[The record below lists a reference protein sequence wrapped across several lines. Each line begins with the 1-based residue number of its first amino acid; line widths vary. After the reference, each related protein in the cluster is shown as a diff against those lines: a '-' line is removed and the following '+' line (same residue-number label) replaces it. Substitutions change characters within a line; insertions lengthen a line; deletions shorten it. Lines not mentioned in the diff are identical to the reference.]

1 MKNINTYFN
10 KFERG
15 QVLIDFDICLEE
27 MTGENFEDYY
37 YTLYQEEYER
47 LKELNSYNDS
57 NGYVVIANL
66 GLWNGRKL
74 GYKVINSLTELSFND
89 CTTLYNYRGEM
100 IIKDS
105 HHDGI
110 NYYLIRKIKGNFD
123 TFNVEEKFNKHIY
136 ENKYKL
142 ENLINYYT
150 EKLNLTI

>member
-74 GYKVINSLTELSFND
+74 GYKVINSLT
-89 CTTLYNYRGEM
+89 
-100 IIKDS
+100 
-105 HHDGI
+105 
-110 NYYLIRKIKGNFD
+110 
-123 TFNVEEKFNKHIY
+123 
-136 ENKYKL
+136 
-142 ENLINYYT
+142 
-150 EKLNLTI
+150 